1 MTIATIRA
9 WVTIA
14 SLTVTTPAALAQQ
27 PGNTAKQAPDFK
39 VQVWGSSQ
47 IEFTKLM
54 SAYAELRAKAQQG
67 APRLEVTDD
76 PREIQHAE
84 LVLASRIRSARAG
97 AKRGAIF
104 TREIGA
110 AFRRVLAAE
119 MKPGTWAAIMD
130 DNPQSFEHEINGVY
144 PKGRTLSTM
153 PPNILAVL
161 PALPPGLEYRFLGRS
176 LVLHD
181 TDANLI
187 IDRLP
192 RAISCR
198 DCPD

>member
-1 MTIATIRA
+1 MTFGTMRRFITIALLMLGA
-9 WVTIA
+9 PIA
-14 SLTVTTPAALAQQ
+14 SAQ
-27 PGNTAKQAPDFK
+27 PDFK

-47 IEFTKLM
+47 IEFTKLV
-54 SAYAELRAKAQQG
+54 SAYAELRAKAQAN
-67 APRLEVTDD
+67 APELKVTDD
-76 PREIQHAE
+76 PAEIQRAE
-84 LVLASRIRSARAG
+84 LVLASGIRSARAG
-97 AKRGAIF
+97 ARRGDIF
-104 TREIGA
+104 TREISA

-119 MKPGTWAAIMD
+119 MNPRTWAAIMD

-153 PPNILAVL
+153 PPNILAKL

-181 TDANLI
+181 TAANII

-198 DCPD
+198 GCPS